1 MTYPRVPTR
10 SAGTT
15 IACHPF
21 AIASAAAVVGPPIFA
36 FDAIQISSR
45 LNLKILPNTKETIM
59 FIPTMIA
66 QNTRSNGA
74 CVTIR

>member
-36 FDAIQISSR
+36 FDAIFQVEFE
-45 LNLKILPNTKETIM
+45 NLTKYKGDDHVHTNDDCTEYKE
-59 FIPTMIA
+59 
-66 QNTRSNGA
+66 
-74 CVTIR
+74 